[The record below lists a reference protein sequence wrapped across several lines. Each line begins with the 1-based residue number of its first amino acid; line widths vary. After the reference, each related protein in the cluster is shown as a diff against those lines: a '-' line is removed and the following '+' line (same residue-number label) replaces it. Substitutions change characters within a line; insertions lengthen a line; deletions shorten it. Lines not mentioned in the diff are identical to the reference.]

1 VAQKSNGSIHDCNAN
16 LLNLETHSAL
26 VPHQCL
32 SYFGNTDY
40 IRNLVKKLRPFT
52 WRYLTMDGAESMTLS
67 SAS

>member
-40 IRNLVKKLRPFT
+40 IRNLRPEKIETIYMEIFNH
-52 WRYLTMDGAESMTLS
+52 G
-67 SAS
+67 